1 MSKHMTSIGGQ
12 ALIEGVMMR
21 GPKEYSMAVRK
32 PDGEIIVEKRP
43 INSII
48 KKIMFFR
55 IPILRGV
62 VSFFE
67 SMFVG
72 MKALMFSADFYD
84 IEEEEVKSKKEKE
97 DKKKETTKE
106 EKGDEKESDWM
117 KTAAIWLSVFLGVG
131 FSIVL
136 FMLLP
141 AFIAGLFFNNEMNR
155 IAFNVTEAVV
165 RIALFFGY
173 LLLVSRMKDIQ
184 RVFEYH
190 GAEHKVIFT
199 YEAGEELTVENAK
212 KQPRLHP
219 RCGTNF
225 LFIVM
230 IISIIVFSLVSSDKL
245 WIVILQ
251 RLILLPL
258 VAGVS
263 YEILKF
269 MGRSKSKIICVLT
282 KPGLWLQLLTTREP
296 DESQL
301 EVAIASLEAVLTGN
315 KEDDKW

>member
-62 VSFFE
+62 VAFFE

-84 IEEEEVKSKKEKE
+84 IEEEEEAKPKKEK
-97 DKKKETTKE
+97 KKKEIKKE
-106 EKGDEKESDWM
+106 EKNNEKESDWM

-141 AFIAGLFFNNEMNR
+141 AFLAGLFFNNEINR
-155 IAFNVTEAVV
+155 IAFNVTEAIV
-165 RIALFFGY
+165 RILLFFGY
-173 LLLVSRMKDIQ
+173 LLLVSRMEDIQ

-245 WIVILQ
+245 WIVIFQ
-251 RLILLPL
+251 RLILLPV

-269 MGRSKSKIICVLT
+269 MGRSKSKVVCVLT

>member
-32 PDGEIIVEKRP
+32 PDGEIIVEKKP

-48 KKIMFFR
+48 KKIMFFK

-62 VSFFE
+62 VAFFE

-72 MKALMFSADFYD
+72 MQALMFSADFYD
-84 IEEEEVKSKKEKE
+84 IEEEEEVKSKKEK
-97 DKKKETTKE
+97 KKKEEKSKE
-106 EKGDEKESDWM
+106 EKNNEKESDWM

-141 AFIAGLFFNNEMNR
+141 AFLAGLFFNNETNR
-155 IAFNVTEAVV
+155 IAFNVTEAIV
-165 RIALFFGY
+165 RIVLFFGY

-251 RLILLPL
+251 RLILLPV

-269 MGRSKSKIICVLT
+269 MGRSKSKIVCILT

>member
-1 MSKHMTSIGGQ
+1 MTSIGGQ

-32 PDGEIIVEKRP
+32 PDGEIIVEKKP

-84 IEEEEVKSKKEKE
+84 IEEEEEVKSKKENE
-97 DKKKETTKE
+97 ETPKE
-106 EKGDEKESDWM
+106 EKSNEKESDWM

-141 AFIAGLFFNNEMNR
+141 AFVAGLFFNNEVNR

-165 RIALFFGY
+165 RIVLFFGY

-251 RLILLPL
+251 RLILLPV

-269 MGRSKSKIICVLT
+269 MGKSKSKIVCVLT
-282 KPGLWLQLLTTREP
+282 KPGLWLQLLTTKEP

-315 KEDDKW
+315 KEDDRW